1 MIPLLNCERM
11 NSPDTQIVVTK
22 NELATTQSLVARLVR
37 EYVRPHRGRLGLAV
51 LCMAIV
57 AGTTAANA
65 YLMKPVFDDVFILK
79 DKSMLLIIPITIL
92 LIAVI
97 KGAATYGQAVL
108 MSYIGQKIVA
118 TIQCG
123 MFSHLMWADIAY
135 FQKTATGKLISRFN
149 NDANMLRAAVS
160 NVLVGIAKDTLTL
173 IFLVGL
179 LFYHDWALA
188 LIAFVVFPVAVYP
201 IVRIGQ
207 RMRKVS
213 DNTQVQ
219 MGELTT
225 LLDET
230 FRGARHVRAYGMEEY
245 EIDRAGS
252 IIETIFQ
259 LVQKAARVRSATHP
273 IMESLG
279 GVAIA
284 VIIFYGGSQ
293 VVSGSTTPGTFAS
306 FIAALLMAYPA
317 MKSLA
322 NLNANLQEGLAAA
335 QRIFTLVDA
344 APSIQDKADAKHL
357 GTIRGEVKFEDVRF
371 GYEKDRPALSGINL
385 DIPAGS
391 TIALVGPS
399 GAGKSTIL
407 NLIPRFYDSD
417 DGQILVDGENLRGVT
432 VSSLRANIALVSQD
446 ITLFDDTVRSNIAY
460 GKLDASDD
468 EIIAA
473 ATAAEAHE
481 FITRLVSGYDTHVG
495 GRGLKLSGGQR
506 QRIAIARAMLKNAPI
521 LLLDEATSAL
531 DTETERQVQSALEN
545 LTEGRTTIVIAH
557 RLSTVMAADTIY
569 VMDNGEIVEQGTHAE
584 LLAKGG
590 AYARLYAVQFA
601 EQAEEVT
608 PAEVST

>member
-11 NSPDTQIVVTK
+11 NSPDAQIVVTK
-22 NELATTQSLVARLVR
+22 NGLATTQSLVARLVR

-51 LCMAIV
+51 FCMAIV

-201 IVRIGQ
+201 IVRIGR

-335 QRIFTLVDA
+335 QRIFTLVDT
-344 APSIQDKADAKHL
+344 APSIQDKAGAKHL

-385 DIPAGS
+385 EIPAGS

-417 DGQILVDGENLRGVT
+417 DGQILVDGENLRDVT

-584 LLAKGG
+584 LLAKSG

>member
-1 MIPLLNCERM
+1 
-11 NSPDTQIVVTK
+11 
-22 NELATTQSLVARLVR
+22 
-37 EYVRPHRGRLGLAV
+37 
-51 LCMAIV
+51 
-57 AGTTAANA
+57 
-65 YLMKPVFDDVFILK
+65 
-79 DKSMLLIIPITIL
+79 
-92 LIAVI
+92 
-97 KGAATYGQAVL
+97 
-108 MSYIGQKIVA
+108 
-118 TIQCG
+118 
-123 MFSHLMWADIAY
+123 MWADIAY

-201 IVRIGQ
+201 IVRIGR

-230 FRGARHVRAYGMEEY
+230 FRGARHVRAYGMEKY

-293 VVSGSTTPGTFAS
+293 VVSGATTPGTFAS

-335 QRIFTLVDA
+335 QRIFTLIDA
-344 APSIQDKADAKHL
+344 APSIQDKPDAKHL
-357 GTIRGEVKFEDVRF
+357 DTIRGEVKFENVRF
-371 GYEKDRPALSGINL
+371 GYEKDRTALSGINMN
-385 DIPAGS
+385 IAAGS
-391 TIALVGPS
+391 TVALVGPS
-399 GAGKSTIL
+399 GAGKSTVL

-417 DGQILVDGENLRGVT
+417 EGQILVDGENLRDVT

-446 ITLFDDTVRSNIAY
+446 ITLFDDSVRSNIAY

-481 FITRLVSGYDTHVG
+481 FITGLVSGYDTHVG

-569 VMDNGEIVEQGTHAE
+569 VMDSGRIVEQGSHAE
-584 LLAKGG
+584 LLAQGG

-601 EQAEEVT
+601 EQADEVT
-608 PAEVST
+608 PAEVTA